1 MSSQNPF
8 SRTSRLG
15 GLRRFAVAITI
26 LNIVGRAFLGFEQSW
41 AQWFVALGTAYT
53 LEIAFEVVLAWG
65 QRRRPAFL
73 GGLGAAVDFLLSA
86 HIAGNAVSM
95 LLYANETLW
104 PFAFAAAVAIGSK
117 AIFRVP
123 AGSGSRHVLNPSNTG
138 ISVTLICFPWV
149 SIAAPYM
156 FTETLLGWTDWILPA
171 IIICTGTFLNLRFTQ
186 RLPLIGGW
194 LGGFVLQ
201 AVLHSLISAT
211 PLGPKLVPMT
221 GVAFLLFTYYMVTD
235 PATTPMTRRNQV
247 LFGAAVAAAYGLLV
261 VNHIV
266 FGIFFGLTIVC
277 SLRGIG
283 LYIQARAAK
292 RAEAQVVPQPLAAGG
307 D

>member
-1 MSSQNPF
+1 MSSPNPT

-15 GLRRFAVAITI
+15 GLRRFAIAITI
-26 LNIVGRAFLGFEQSW
+26 LNIVGRSLLGFEQSW

-53 LEIAFEVVLAWG
+53 MEFAIEGVLAWS

-73 GGLGAAVDFLLSA
+73 GGLGTMVDFLLSA

-95 LLYANETLW
+95 LLYANETLL

-117 AIFRVP
+117 ALVRVP
-123 AGSGSRHVLNPSNTG
+123 GGGGSRHVLNPSNTG
-138 ISVTLICFPWV
+138 ISITLLCFPWV

-171 IIICTGTFLNLRFTQ
+171 IIVCTGSFLNLRFTQ
-186 RLPLIGGW
+186 RLPLIAGW
-194 LGGFVLQ
+194 LGGFVIQ
-201 AVLHSLISAT
+201 AILHSLLTAT

-221 GVAFLLFTYYMVTD
+221 GVAFLLFTFYMVTD
-235 PATTPMTRRNQV
+235 PATTPMTPRGQV
-247 LFGAAVAAAYGLLV
+247 LFGAAVAATYGLLL

-277 SLRGIG
+277 ALRGAG
-283 LYIQARAAK
+283 LYLQSLAAK
-292 RAEAQVVPQPLAAGG
+292 RAQAQAASQPLVAGG

>member
-1 MSSQNPF
+1 
-8 SRTSRLG
+8 
-15 GLRRFAVAITI
+15 
-26 LNIVGRAFLGFEQSW
+26 
-41 AQWFVALGTAYT
+41 
-53 LEIAFEVVLAWG
+53 
-65 QRRRPAFL
+65 
-73 GGLGAAVDFLLSA
+73 VDFLLSA

>member
-26 LNIVGRAFLGFEQSW
+26 LNIVGRALLGFEQSW

-53 LEIAFEVVLAWG
+53 LEIAFEVVLAWS

-138 ISVTLICFPWV
+138 ISITLICFPWV

-186 RLPLIGGW
+186 RLPLIAGW

-211 PLGPKLVPMT
+211 PLMPKLVPMT

-235 PATTPMTRRNQV
+235 PATTPVAPRNQV

-266 FGIFFGLTIVC
+266 FGIFFGLTIIC

-283 LYIQARAAK
+283 LYIQARAAR